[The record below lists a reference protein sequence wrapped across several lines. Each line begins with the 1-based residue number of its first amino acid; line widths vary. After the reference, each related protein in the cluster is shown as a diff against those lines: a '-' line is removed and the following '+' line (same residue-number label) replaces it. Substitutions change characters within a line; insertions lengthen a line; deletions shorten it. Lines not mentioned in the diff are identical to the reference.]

1 MKKELIGEILLKA
14 GKITKEQL
22 HEALEIQTKSDR
34 KKLLGEILI
43 EKKWVSEDDVMIAYA
58 LQYDM
63 EYLKLSFIEIP
74 KALIDK
80 FAVEFICKY
89 TFIPVKEDTESI
101 TIALSDIN
109 NMPPLPDM
117 ELIFKKKF
125 KTVLSTRNEIIKAIC
140 ENYKIS
146 IEDYKKY
153 NKTFWNKEKSVIP
166 NIHIKTG
173 EIKIDEK
180 VELVVVSDVMKT
192 IVDELYKVSQS
203 DVTVLLYGETGTGKE
218 ILASFIHY
226 NSPRKKGPFIKVN
239 CGALPETLIESELF
253 GYEKGAFTGAYTR
266 KLGRF
271 EMANN
276 GTIFLDEIGELSI
289 STQTKFL
296 RILQD
301 GEFERLGG
309 NTTIKVNTRVIAAT
323 NKNLELEI
331 KNGKFRQDLF
341 YRLNVISFFIP
352 PLRER
357 REEIPYLVE
366 FFIKKF
372 NNKHQKKVKYVSPK
386 VLDLLQSYDWPG
398 NIRELENC
406 IERAVVLTESEKILL
421 EHLPY
426 YLKPLEKQIQ
436 YGGISLPTEL
446 INPEKNL
453 DLIKDKKE
461 DLNLKEA
468 EKNKI
473 IEALKISNFN
483 INKAAQIL
491 GIHRNTLARKIKI
504 YSIKI

>member
-109 NMPPLPDM
+109 NMSPLPDM

-125 KTVLSTRNEIIKAIC
+125 KTVLSTRIEIIKAIC

-271 EMANN
+271 
-276 GTIFLDEIGELSI
+276 
-289 STQTKFL
+289 
-296 RILQD
+296 
-301 GEFERLGG
+301 
-309 NTTIKVNTRVIAAT
+309 
-323 NKNLELEI
+323 
-331 KNGKFRQDLF
+331 
-341 YRLNVISFFIP
+341 
-352 PLRER
+352 
-357 REEIPYLVE
+357 
-366 FFIKKF
+366 
-372 NNKHQKKVKYVSPK
+372 
-386 VLDLLQSYDWPG
+386 
-398 NIRELENC
+398 
-406 IERAVVLTESEKILL
+406 
-421 EHLPY
+421 
-426 YLKPLEKQIQ
+426 
-436 YGGISLPTEL
+436 
-446 INPEKNL
+446 
-453 DLIKDKKE
+453 
-461 DLNLKEA
+461 
-468 EKNKI
+468 
-473 IEALKISNFN
+473 
-483 INKAAQIL
+483 
-491 GIHRNTLARKIKI
+491 
-504 YSIKI
+504 

>member
-1 MKKELIGEILLKA
+1 
-14 GKITKEQL
+14 
-22 HEALEIQTKSDR
+22 
-34 KKLLGEILI
+34 
-43 EKKWVSEDDVMIAYA
+43 
-58 LQYDM
+58 
-63 EYLKLSFIEIP
+63 
-74 KALIDK
+74 
-80 FAVEFICKY
+80 
-89 TFIPVKEDTESI
+89 
-101 TIALSDIN
+101 
-109 NMPPLPDM
+109 
-117 ELIFKKKF
+117 
-125 KTVLSTRNEIIKAIC
+125 
-140 ENYKIS
+140 
-146 IEDYKKY
+146 
-153 NKTFWNKEKSVIP
+153 
-166 NIHIKTG
+166 
-173 EIKIDEK
+173 
-180 VELVVVSDVMKT
+180 
-192 IVDELYKVSQS
+192 
-203 DVTVLLYGETGTGKE
+203 
-218 ILASFIHY
+218 
-226 NSPRKKGPFIKVN
+226 
-239 CGALPETLIESELF
+239 
-253 GYEKGAFTGAYTR
+253 
-266 KLGRF
+266 
-271 EMANN
+271 MANN

-366 FFIKKF
+366 LFIKKF